1 MHHRALSAGF
11 LVFIFGL
18 STVRILDVGS
28 AGELQRLNSYSLHGI
43 RL

>member
-1 MHHRALSAGF
+1 MHHRALSAGV
-11 LVFIFGL
+11 LVFIFGF

-28 AGELQRLNSYSLHGI
+28 AVELQRPNSYSLHGI